1 MRLYV
6 NGDLKGN
13 AEDIFPVDVRSWFNW
28 K

>member
-13 AEDIFPVDVRSWFNW
+13 AEDIFPVDLVRS
-28 K
+28 